1 MSNLP
6 IFFVTLLLYVL
17 CARLSL
23 SLSAGR
29 SGARLFAFG
38 NIAAFVWLSLLT
50 RYDPWLE
57 TTILDL
63 GSGAIARHIFLIL
76 CYVGL
81 VAVGYGLTRAF
92 AAREGALP
100 WLAFFY
106 PIVLLIAVRYFYR
119 FWNSLIERLDWD
131 SWVITAALVGL
142 SYMAFR
148 LSRLV
153 LEVRNGTVE
162 MPGLS
167 EYLGFAF
174 FLPTLLVGPINS
186 FANHQNSVRSISE
199 TRVPVGRCLFRI
211 LIGATKFLYLANLAN
226 QLSYTGIFLDGKPHA
241 LIDLAVAVVFYFL
254 YLYCNF
260 SGICDI
266 AIGVAGLVGIRVS
279 ENFDN
284 PLAARNVKEFW
295 NRWHI
300 TLSEYA
306 REIVFAPLS
315 KFLVIKLGAKYTN
328 AAIAIAITA
337 VFLVIGVWHGV
348 GWQFAIFGLMHAA
361 AVVANH
367 YYTIWIKKAL
377 GKERF
382 KSYNGNF
389 FINTAARALT
399 FTYVAASFAVF
410 ANDRNMLG
418 VIKNALRSQL

>member
-23 SLSAGR
+23 SLSTGR

-38 NIAAFVWLSLLT
+38 NIAAFAWLSLLT

-63 GSGAIARHIFLIL
+63 GASAIARHIFLIL

-81 VAVGYGLTRAF
+81 VAIGYGLMRAF
-92 AAREGALP
+92 AAREGGLP

-106 PIVLLIAVRYFYR
+106 PIAILIAVRYLYG

-153 LEVRNGTVE
+153 LEVRNRTVE
-162 MPGLS
+162 MPSLS

-186 FANHQNSVRSISE
+186 YANHQNSVRSITE

-300 TLSEYA
+300 TLSDYA
-306 REIVFAPLS
+306 KEIVFAPLS

-328 AAIAIAITA
+328 ASIAIAVTT

-348 GWQFAIFGLMHAA
+348 GWRFAIFGLVHAA

-367 YYTIWIKKAL
+367 YYTVWMKKAL

-382 KSYNGNF
+382 KRYNDNLL
-389 FINTAARALT
+389 INTAAKGLT
-399 FTYVAASFAVF
+399 FAYVAASFAIF

-418 VIKNALRSQL
+418 IIKNALRSQL